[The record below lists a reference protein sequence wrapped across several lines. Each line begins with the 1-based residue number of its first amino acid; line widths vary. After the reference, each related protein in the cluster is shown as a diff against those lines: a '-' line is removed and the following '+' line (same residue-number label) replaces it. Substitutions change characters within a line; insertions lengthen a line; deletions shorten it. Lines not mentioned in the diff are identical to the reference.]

1 MIPASVIIALLSLLT
16 ADLAPEPREL
26 ADVPSVR
33 SVFTALLRRS
43 HYGFA
48 PEQAAFIVRCPNGTL
63 AAVHWPAGELR
74 DGAEWIGDY
83 PPGVLAIAH
92 THPGWLPLPSRID
105 RATATRSRLPVYVI
119 TATSIAKTDGGEP
132 IVVTSGSWSP
142 ESRRDRTTRSSSSF
156 FFVSQ
161 SRRE

>member
-1 MIPASVIIALLSLLT
+1 MIPASVVIALLSLLT
-16 ADLAPEPREL
+16 EPREL
-26 ADVPSVR
+26 ADIPSVR

-43 HYGFA
+43 HYGYA
-48 PEQAAFIVRCPNGTL
+48 PEQAAFVVRCPNGTL

-74 DGAEWIGDY
+74 DGAEWIGEY
-83 PPGVLAIAH
+83 PPGVIAIAH
-92 THPGWLPLPSRID
+92 THPGWLPPPSRID
-105 RATATRSRLPVYVI
+105 RATASRSRLPVYVI

-142 ESRRDRTTRSSSSF
+142 ESRRDRTARSSSSF
-156 FFVSQ
+156 VFVSQ